1 MTRRTTSVWAAGVA
15 LALLGIAGCSTETTD
30 DGTASTDDS
39 SSQQGESGAP
49 DLASIPEVVATIDG
63 EAISREVY
71 LQAYSTQY
79 AQASLQAQQ
88 TGVPVDESSLQRE
101 VAENIVTVELLER
114 EAEREG
120 ITASEADVDRLAET
134 LAAQN
139 QLGSVEEL
147 FDLLAAQGL
156 NEEQAREELAAQA
169 TIDAV
174 IAAEVGELTYTE
186 GELRELYEA
195 VLAQQ
200 EASGA
205 PADEIPP
212 FEDVRDQLQQQ
223 AAAEERSLIVEQL
236 VASLRDEVE
245 LEFFV

>member
-1 MTRRTTSVWAAGVA
+1 MTRRTTTVWAAGAA
-15 LALLGIAGCSTETTD
+15 LCLLGIAGCTM
-30 DGTASTDDS
+30 ASTDEDTSSADDS
-39 SSQQGESGAP
+39 SSEQQESGAP
-49 DLASIPEVVATIDG
+49 DLASIPEVVAEIDG
-63 EAISREVY
+63 EAISREDF
-71 LQAYSTQY
+71 LQAYSSQY

-88 TGVPVDESSLQRE
+88 TGVPVDESALQRE
-101 VAENIVTVELLER
+101 VAENLVTVELLER

-120 ITASEADVDRLAET
+120 IEASEADVDRLAET

-147 FDLLAAQGL
+147 FDLLAKQGL
-156 NEEQAREELAAQA
+156 NEEQAREELTAQA

-174 IAAEVGELTYTE
+174 IATEVGELTFTE
-186 GELRELYEA
+186 DELRELYEA

-200 EASGA
+200 EESGA
-205 PADEIPP
+205 AAEVIPP

-223 AAAEERSLIVEQL
+223 ATAQERSLIVEQL

>member
-1 MTRRTTSVWAAGVA
+1 M
-15 LALLGIAGCSTETTD
+15 
-30 DGTASTDDS
+30 
-39 SSQQGESGAP
+39 
-49 DLASIPEVVATIDG
+49 
-63 EAISREVY
+63 
-71 LQAYSTQY
+71 
-79 AQASLQAQQ
+79 
-88 TGVPVDESSLQRE
+88 PVDESALQRE
-101 VAENIVTVELLER
+101 VAENLVTVELLER

-120 ITASEADVDRLAET
+120 IEASEADVDRLAET

-147 FDLLAAQGL
+147 FDLLAKQGL
-156 NEEQAREELAAQA
+156 NEEQAREELTAQA

-174 IAAEVGELTYTE
+174 IATEVGELTFTE
-186 GELRELYEA
+186 DELRELYEA

-200 EASGA
+200 EESGA
-205 PADEIPP
+205 AAEVIPP

-223 AAAEERSLIVEQL
+223 ATAQERSLIVEQL

>member
-1 MTRRTTSVWAAGVA
+1 M
-15 LALLGIAGCSTETTD
+15 
-30 DGTASTDDS
+30 ASTDEDTSSADDS
-39 SSQQGESGAP
+39 SSEQQESGAP
-49 DLASIPEVVATIDG
+49 DLASIPEVVAEIDG
-63 EAISREVY
+63 EAISREDF
-71 LQAYSTQY
+71 LQAYS
-79 AQASLQAQQ
+79 S
-88 TGVPVDESSLQRE
+88 
-101 VAENIVTVELLER
+101 ENLVTVELLER

-120 ITASEADVDRLAET
+120 IEASEADVDRLAET

-147 FDLLAAQGL
+147 FDLLAKQGL
-156 NEEQAREELAAQA
+156 NEEQAREELTAQA

-174 IAAEVGELTYTE
+174 IATEVGELTFTE
-186 GELRELYEA
+186 DELRELYEA

-200 EASGA
+200 EESGA
-205 PADEIPP
+205 AAEVIPP

-223 AAAEERSLIVEQL
+223 ATAQERSLIVEQL